1 MKIFSFVLAVASAIS
16 KSTIP
21 QLIGNTISEIQNLKL
36 KSKLLGSL
44 ESLQECSTCLE
55 ENDFSAAA
63 CDNRCDNQSQ
73 SILDMLTDIGSDGM
87 AYSGM
92 MKRGKVSCDANHIF
106 SNNQD
111 ILTAK
116 SVSQLIKK
124 IILNAYNA
132 RKE

>member
-73 SILDMLTDIGSDGM
+73 NILDMLTDIGSDGM

-111 ILTAK
+111 SFNCK
-116 SVSQLIKK
+116 VSESIDK
-124 IILNAYNA
+124 IYHT
-132 RKE
+132 